1 MTCSAYNVYQLEFN
15 HNCRL
20 YPIKVFHSSPHIA
33 AFTIAPIM
41 RTISMS
47 EASNKSTS
55 CLLIIVKV
63 LHQGS
68 PSNQVQDR
76 SEDVL
81 NKELE
86 NGIARGYIHN
96 VSPLRNNSSYFD
108 FEVQTKYKTIRA
120 VCFSPKKRKL
130 FDTHS
135 KNETPV
141 ELKKCRLET
150 KYNEDLVLNDD
161 VQF

>member
-1 MTCSAYNVYQLEFN
+1 
-15 HNCRL
+15 
-20 YPIKVFHSSPHIA
+20 
-33 AFTIAPIM
+33 
-41 RTISMS
+41 MS

-86 NGIARGYIHN
+86 NGIARGYINN
-96 VSPLRNNSSYFD
+96 VSPLRNNSSY
-108 FEVQTKYKTIRA
+108 
-120 VCFSPKKRKL
+120 
-130 FDTHS
+130 
-135 KNETPV
+135 
-141 ELKKCRLET
+141 
-150 KYNEDLVLNDD
+150 
-161 VQF
+161 

>member
-1 MTCSAYNVYQLEFN
+1 M
-15 HNCRL
+15 
-20 YPIKVFHSSPHIA
+20 P
-33 AFTIAPIM
+33 
-41 RTISMS
+41 

-55 CLLIIVKV
+55 FLLITLVKV

-68 PSNQVQDR
+68 PRNQVHDK

-120 VCFSPKKRKL
+120 VCFSPKGRGQ
-130 FDTHS
+130 DS
-135 KNETPV
+135 RPGI
-141 ELKKCRLET
+141 C
-150 KYNEDLVLNDD
+150 
-161 VQF
+161 